1 MKKGFTLVE
10 IVISIALIA
19 VVSLT
24 VMQIYLAVER
34 FEVRKEEEDY
44 ARVIVSNIHQS
55 FIASPNKWQEAFHGV
70 DFYETGD
77 LSIYYDK
84 DWNIVLPTETYAYRV
99 NYLYVNVENGDEIY
113 TLEITSVVSER
124 RTILRNVD
132 LGRMGV
138 YDDGS

>member
-44 ARVIVSNIHQS
+44 ARVVVSDIHQS
-55 FIASPNKWQEAFHGV
+55 FIASPDGWET
-70 DFYETGD
+70 FYD
-77 LSIYYDK
+77 INNSSIYYDK
-84 DWNIVLPTETYAYRV
+84 DWNNVHPTETYAYRV
-99 NYLYVNVENGDEIY
+99 NYLYVNFENGDEIY

>member
-1 MKKGFTLVE
+1 MRKGFTLVE
-10 IVISIALIA
+10 IVVSIALIA

-44 ARVIVSNIHQS
+44 ARVVVSDIHQS
-55 FIASPNKWQEAFHGV
+55 FIASPDGWET
-70 DFYETGD
+70 FYDTNNS
-77 LSIYYDK
+77 SIYYDK
-84 DWNIVLPTETYAYRV
+84 DWNNVLPTETYAYRV
-99 NYLYVNVENGDEIY
+99 NYNYAYDGVEIY
-113 TLEITSVVSER
+113 TLEIDSVVSAR

-138 YDDGS
+138 YDDGT

>member
-44 ARVIVSNIHQS
+44 ARVVVSDIHQS
-55 FIASPNKWQEAFHGV
+55 FIASPDGWET
-70 DFYETGD
+70 FYD
-77 LSIYYDK
+77 INNSSIYYDK
-84 DWNIVLPTETYAYRV
+84 DWNNVLPTETYAYRV
-99 NYLYVNVENGDEIY
+99 NYDYAYDDVGIY
-113 TLEITSVVSER
+113 TLEITAVVSSR

>member
-10 IVISIALIA
+10 IVVSIALIA
-19 VVSLT
+19 VVSLA

-44 ARVIVSNIHQS
+44 ARVVVADIHQS
-55 FIASPNKWQEAFHGV
+55 FISSPAGW
-70 DFYETGD
+70 ETLYDVAGS
-77 LSIYYDK
+77 SIYYDK
-84 DWNIVLPTETYAYRV
+84 NWNNVSPTEPYAYRV
-99 NYLYVNVENGDEIY
+99 NYDYANDGVEIY
-113 TLEITSVVSER
+113 TLKIDSVVSAR

-138 YDDGS
+138 YDGT

>member
-44 ARVIVSNIHQS
+44 ARVVVSDIHQS
-55 FIASPNKWQEAFHGV
+55 FIASPDGWET
-70 DFYETGD
+70 FYD
-77 LSIYYDK
+77 INNSSIYYDK
-84 DWNIVLPTETYAYRV
+84 DWNNVLPTETYAYRV
-99 NYLYVNVENGDEIY
+99 NYLYVNFENGDEIY